1 MELISGQL
9 DCRLMCHILNR
20 YAKVNSFTVA
30 MQRYIVQ
37 IVIPRLPESDLDLV
51 AVEKSPGTTEKSD
64 LETTD
69 SKPCFET
76 TLYDTLDK
84 WWGWGVQM
92 KRQDVDE
99 MERPAEFFDME
110 QEAHRLIYELVIK
123 QILAGPKPLDGG
135 QIWARLQTNP
145 ESGEVE
151 GIIDGDLFR
160 DLLLPHLPSLK
171 AGEYSSVP
179 RLGLENL
186 TYKGMHKTGVW
197 HVDIDWPS
205 RGPDE
210 LPTPK
215 RAIFKSMVI
224 YDVYKLEPFGLE
236 AVAKMEGEAITLLN
250 IPPHP
255 HIVQPLALVV
265 LHQDETSDSD
275 DGSCKL
281 LGWIMPEYPGDSCV
295 FRHQFDLRWAVPYV
309 QDLAEALR
317 HCHHY
322 GVYHGDVSE
331 DNVLLDEQPP
341 NCRAVLI
348 DFERLNQFTR
358 KYTTNPPEVQGHWDI
373 ALEEGALVYEE
384 VPAGRRVDRQDFI
397 LKDLAAIPEALERIE
412 VFAFGLTAA
421 EILRLDLDHPWEEQM
436 EKSGSSEC
444 AAEHEAGDNTDE
456 EDSDSDDEEDEPVP
470 EEVQTLLRRCC
481 SYHPLE
487 RPLFRDIVKEMG
499 SGSFTFARPFEAAV
513 TRTTPINAI

>member
-1 MELISGQL
+1 MELISGQP

-69 SKPCFET
+69 SKACFET

-92 KRQDVDE
+92 KRLDVDE
-99 MERPAEFFDME
+99 MERPAEFFEME

-123 QILAGPKPLDGG
+123 QILAGSKPLDGG
-135 QIWARLQTNP
+135 QIWAQLQTNP

-224 YDVYKLEPFGLE
+224 YDVYKLEPFGLD

-255 HIVQPLALVV
+255 HIVQPLALV
-265 LHQDETSDSD
+265 
-275 DGSCKL
+275 
-281 LGWIMPEYPGDSCV
+281 
-295 FRHQFDLRWAVPYV
+295 
-309 QDLAEALR
+309 DLAEALR

-322 GVYHGDVSE
+322 GVYHGDVSV

-373 ALEEGALVYEE
+373 ALEEGALIYEE

-421 EILRLDLDHPWEEQM
+421 EILGFDLTHPWEEQK
-436 EKSGSSEC
+436 EQPGLRSV
-444 AAEHEAGDNTDE
+444 E
-456 EDSDSDDEEDEPVP
+456 EEEEEESDDEEGEPVP
-470 EEVQTLLRRCC
+470 EDVQALLSRCC

-487 RPLFRDIVKEMG
+487 RPMFREIVKEMG
-499 SGSFTFARPFEAAV
+499 SGPFSFARS
-513 TRTTPINAI
+513 T

>member
-1 MELISGQL
+1 MRELISGQS
-9 DCRLMCHILNR
+9 DCRLLSHVLNR
-20 YAKVNSFTVA
+20 IDRVNTFTVT
-30 MQRYIVQ
+30 MRRCVVQ
-37 IVIPRLPESDLDLV
+37 VVVPRLSMGGPREVPNKGGSAPTIKNLASSDT
-51 AVEKSPGTTEKSD
+51 S
-64 LETTD
+64 
-69 SKPCFET
+69 PCFET
-76 TLYDTLDK
+76 MLFNTMDK
-84 WWGWGVQM
+84 WWGSGVQVE
-92 KRQDVDE
+92 RLDVDE
-99 MERPAEFFDME
+99 MERPAEFFEME

-123 QILAGPKPLDGG
+123 QILAGPKALDGG

-151 GIIDGDLFR
+151 GIIDGDLIR
-160 DLLLPHLPSLK
+160 DLLLHHLPSVK
-171 AGEYSSVP
+171 SNEYKSVP
-179 RLGLENL
+179 QLELESL
-186 TYKGMHKTGVW
+186 TYMRTYYNGVW
-197 HVDIDWPS
+197 QVDIKWPS
-205 RGPDE
+205 RQGGQSAQ
-210 LPTPK
+210 K
-215 RAIFKSMVI
+215 RAVFKSFMMAH
-224 YDVYKLEPFGLE
+224 DVYKLEPFGLD
-236 AVAKMEGEAITLLN
+236 AVAKMEGEVVTLLS
-250 IPPHP
+250 IPSHP
-255 HIVQPLALVV
+255 RIVQPLALVV
-265 LHQDETSDSD
+265 LHQDETGDSD

-281 LGWIMPEYPGDSCV
+281 LGWIMPEYPGHSFD
-295 FRHQFDLRWAVPYV
+295 FRHQFDLRWAVPFV

-317 HCHHY
+317 HCHHS
-322 GVYHGDVSE
+322 GVYHGDVAV

-373 ALEEGALVYEE
+373 ALEEGTLIYEE
-384 VPAGRRVDRQDFI
+384 VPASRRVDRQAFI